1 MWRQS
6 PAMFGVTARSMPWS
20 FQPPRHPRHAVI
32 LHPSFI
38 FSIHQNGN
46 VITPII
52 TLQTETCMTFFMLGN
67 GKKVTDTILDR
78 SMPAHCMPSVFFL
91 SFASQS
97 LFTPYLLHPSPLR
110 PSTIFWFVS
119 FHMSANIDTGKG
131 DTCASWQAWLLC
143 RNYNSMPLATCVL
156 STTLKANFT
165 LSLKLDPSSYATF
178 LNNWTPFSSL

>member
-1 MWRQS
+1 MWKQS

-67 GKKVTDTILDR
+67 GKKVTYHTGQNYASTLH
-78 SMPAHCMPSVFFL
+78 AKCFLL

-97 LFTPYLLHPSPLR
+97 LSTPHLLHPSPLC
-110 PSTIFWFVS
+110 PSTMFWLVS

-143 RNYNSMPLATCVL
+143 RNYTSMPLATCVL
-156 STTLKANFT
+156 SMTLKANFT

-178 LNNWTPFSSL
+178 FK

>member
-6 PAMFGVTARSMPWS
+6 PAMFGVTARSMPWP

-52 TLQTETCMTFFMLGN
+52 TLQTETRMTFFMLGN

-78 SMPAHCMPSVFFL
+78 SMPAHCMPGVFF
-91 SFASQS
+91 FC
-97 LFTPYLLHPSPLR
+97 FPVTFYPTPSPPISL
-110 PSTIFWFVS
+110 VS
-119 FHMSANIDTGKG
+119 QHDVLVCQLSHVSKYWHWQRRHLCKLASVTSLQKLHLHALGHLCLKYDSESQLYIVFKTG
-131 DTCASWQAWLLC
+131 SFQLC
-143 RNYNSMPLATCVL
+143 Y
-156 STTLKANFT
+156 F
-165 LSLKLDPSSYATF
+165 F
-178 LNNWTPFSSL
+178 